1 MKSKAPLLLME
12 QMVMLLVFALA
23 AALCLQAFVKSDSL
37 SSRSEARDR
46 AAVLCQNAAETVR
59 HYGGDAQN
67 ALSRAAE
74 DLGAAYSEEFVT
86 FSLDYDENWTPIP
99 AGDCGMERPAPYY
112 RLCVLANP
120 PDPADPL
127 LTVPSRADAD
137 LSDPELPGLQRAV
150 VCVITGNGNEDQML
164 DTLFSINIAW
174 QEVSGRD

>member
-1 MKSKAPLLLME
+1 MRSKAPLILME

-23 AALCLQAFVKSDSL
+23 AALCLQAFVKSDEL
-37 SSRSEARDR
+37 SARGEARDR
-46 AAVLCQNAAETVR
+46 AAVLCQTAAETVR

-112 RLCVLANP
+112 RLCVFAGSL
-120 PDPADPL
+120 DPSDP

-137 LSDPELPGLQRAV
+137 LSDPEFPGLQRAV
-150 VCVITGNGNEDQML
+150 VCVITGNGNVDQML
-164 DTLFSINIAW
+164 DTLFSIEIAW
-174 QEVSGRD
+174 QEVSGGD